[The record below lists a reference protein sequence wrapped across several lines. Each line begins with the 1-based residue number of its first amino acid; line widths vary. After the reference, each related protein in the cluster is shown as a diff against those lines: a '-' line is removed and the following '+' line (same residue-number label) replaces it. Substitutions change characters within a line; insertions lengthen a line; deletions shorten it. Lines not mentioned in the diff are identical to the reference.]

1 MKELLDRGFDP
12 DIPDNNGVTPRSL
25 GASANDRIKEHLGLL
40 PEMTESEI
48 SMVPN
53 ASSSHLDL
61 SAPSDDLYSP
71 LSRNSMLSSSP
82 KEYVLSPIPV
92 LPADISPATPSSSS
106 AQTSP
111 RPAKAV
117 RPSSPLPL
125 AFQPSP
131 LPPASSASASYPR
144 SVASQPAEDV
154 KTPLGESK
162 AEPGESGVR
171 AEAAERAGHPVSPR
185 SFQSVSEFLN
195 ALGMAEYLDVLSS
208 HGVETVADMFQFSE
222 EDLKML
228 GVKFGHR
235 KKLIEIM
242 TNTDELYRFLSGVQ
256 LLGHYKELAE
266 LGFDSMWSLMGIS
279 EEYREKMGLSEEEMQ
294 RVIQA
299 RDALIEEKKSEI
311 DALPEFKDLKGS
323 SSSKPVLS
331 LMFSDARADMLMD
344 VGTLGGGHWVGWGIE
359 QHQLSEAVRYV
370 RN

>member
-48 SMVPN
+48 SMIPN

-71 LSRNSMLSSSP
+71 LSRTSILSSP

-111 RPAKAV
+111 RPGKPA

-131 LPPASSASASYPR
+131 LQPLSSSSSSYSRP
-144 SVASQPAEDV
+144 VVSQPADDA
-154 KTPLGESK
+154 KSPLGDGK
-162 AEPGESGVR
+162 PEPGEAGTR
-171 AEAAERAGHPVSPR
+171 AEAAERAGHPVSLR
-185 SFQSVSEFLN
+185 SYQSVSEFLS
-195 ALGMAEYLDVLSS
+195 ALGMAEYLDVLTS
-208 HGVETVADMFQFSE
+208 HGVETVADMFQLSE
-222 EDLKML
+222 EDLKTL
-228 GVKFGHR
+228 GLKFGHR

-242 TNTDELYRFLSGVQ
+242 INTDELYKFLSGVQ

-279 EEYREKMGLSEEEMQ
+279 EDYREKMGLSEEEMQ

-331 LMFSDARADMLMD
+331 LMFSDARADMLID
-344 VGTLGGGHWVGWGIE
+344 VGLLGGAHCVGWGIE
-359 QHQLSEAVRYV
+359 QHQLSETVRYV
-370 RN
+370 RNR